1 MKLITFIGVKYRII
15 TKMGGMVCVSEDIV
29 VRIIQEIK
37 ILMQE
42 RLQYVKDAY
51 FNN

>member
-15 TKMGGMVCVSEDIV
+15 TKMVGGMVYVSEDIA

-37 ILMQE
+37 LLMQE
-42 RLQYVKDAY
+42 RLQYVKDA
-51 FNN
+51 

>member
-1 MKLITFIGVKYRII
+1 MV
-15 TKMGGMVCVSEDIV
+15 GGMVYVSEDIV

-37 ILMQE
+37 LLMRE